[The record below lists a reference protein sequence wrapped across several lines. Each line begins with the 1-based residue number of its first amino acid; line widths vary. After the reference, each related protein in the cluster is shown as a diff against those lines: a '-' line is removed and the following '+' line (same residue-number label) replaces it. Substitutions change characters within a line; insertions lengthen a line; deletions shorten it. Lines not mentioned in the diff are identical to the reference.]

1 MEAAEDFDAF
11 YDRTRAGLL
20 HQTYALTGDLEAATQ
35 ALELGYAHA
44 WNDWAKV
51 AALADRA
58 AWVRSETWHHVAGA
72 RTHLTTRRRSRTAEG
87 ARTGHLARLQ
97 RLTATQRRVAVLH
110 HLAGLP
116 TDRAAQLLEVSTT
129 VADESLS
136 TASRVWT
143 DSADAQSDHVALD
156 EALRQLEPDTS
167 RAAMKSAAAIR
178 RASDT
183 RHRRNVVLAIGT
195 AVALL
200 AGGWVLISQQSDTD
214 SPDAQTSGADEET
227 TPPAVSPDDLL
238 SLDAIAA
245 LSDQHEVW
253 DVLPSAN
260 ALNRQEVYAVCQ
272 RETLADPAA
281 QAVAL
286 RRFAARG
293 APRAGAL
300 QVVEQSRTPEAAR
313 AGYAEMMSWYTTCE
327 QPGVHLVETLDL
339 RGVGDEGGLVV
350 LREVSGA
357 WSTVGV
363 ARTGTLST
371 AVVATTYGAE
381 PIGPRRLAHSMAG
394 SIAALCTV
402 GNGSCAADPTV
413 TRVPPVPLEDNPGL
427 LAELDLPPVPGL
439 PWPWVGT
446 TPTRAL
452 RNPSQTACDQA
463 RFTADQRPRARVF
476 VIPEARQ
483 LPSRFGLS
491 ETVAR
496 FSGPRAAER
505 FMTATV
511 DRVEDCPDRELNAT
525 VSGAGS
531 FAAGGMPVRIWRFGF
546 ELSGGPSAEFRVG
559 LVRRGPAIAQ
569 VTLTPA
575 GDYDLT
581 DEQFGALLVRA
592 GERLATLP

>member
-1 MEAAEDFDAF
+1 MEAVEDFDAF
-11 YDRTRAGLL
+11 YDRTRGALL
-20 HQTYALTGDLEAATQ
+20 HQTYALTGDLAAATH
-35 ALELGYAHA
+35 ALELGYVHA

-51 AALADRA
+51 APLADRA
-58 AWVRSETWHHVAGA
+58 AWVRGEAWHHVGRA
-72 RTHLTTRRRSRTAEG
+72 RRHLTTRRRSPAADRAHP
-87 ARTGHLARLQ
+87 GHLARLQ
-97 RLTATQRRVAVLH
+97 RLTPAQRRAVVLH

-116 TDRAAQLLEVSTT
+116 ADQVGQLLEVSTT
-129 VADESLS
+129 VAEESLS
-136 TASRVWT
+136 TASRIWT
-143 DSADAQSDHVALD
+143 VSADTQDHDVALD

-167 RAAMKSAAAIR
+167 RVTMRSAAAIR

-214 SPDAQTSGADEET
+214 SPGAQTSDTGEAT
-227 TPPAVSPDDLL
+227 TPPTVSPDDMLT
-238 SLDAIAA
+238 LDAIAA
-245 LSDQHEVW
+245 LSDQHAVW
-253 DVLPSAN
+253 NLLPSAN
-260 ALNRQEVYAVCQ
+260 ALNQQDVYAVCQ

-281 QAVAL
+281 KAVAL

-293 APRAGAL
+293 APRTGAL
-300 QVVEQSRTPEAAR
+300 QVVEQSATPEAAR
-313 AGYAEMMSWYTTCE
+313 AGYAEMESWYTTCD

-363 ARTGTLST
+363 ARTGTVST
-371 AVVATTYGAE
+371 AVVATTYGGE
-381 PIGPRRLAHSMAG
+381 PIGPRRLAHRMAG
-394 SIAALCTV
+394 NIGALCTV
-402 GNGSCAADPTV
+402 GNGSCAADPIV
-413 TRVPPVPLEDNPGL
+413 TRVPPVPLEDNPGF
-427 LAELDLPPVPGL
+427 LAELDLPPVPGV
-439 PWPWVGT
+439 PQPWVGT
-446 TPTRAL
+446 APTRAL

-463 RFTADQRPRARVF
+463 RFAVDQRPRARVF

-483 LPSRFGLS
+483 VPSRFGLS

-511 DRVEDCPDRELNAT
+511 SRVEDCPDRELNAT

-531 FAAGGMPVRIWRFGF
+531 FAAGRLPVRVWRFRF
-546 ELSGGPSAEFRVG
+546 DLAGGPSAEFRVG

-592 GERLATLP
+592 GERLTALP